1 MPEATGPCALRAKA
15 ATPPYY
21 SSALQQ
27 VATLWFAPQQ
37 NVTFAELGEQQEL
50 SLPSVRL
57 LFPYGRCRTKLDNIG
72 VARKFFLQVSC

>member
-1 MPEATGPCALRAKA
+1 M
-15 ATPPYY
+15 
-21 SSALQQ
+21 
-27 VATLWFAPQQ
+27 LWFAPQR